1 MYKDEQ
7 YDEALRAANSIP
19 PDCNHQK
26 SILQFAIKYQMN
38 DLSDSEKILNNALED
53 RQDTL
58 VCRGCVLYK
67 DNKFEDAKKV
77 FTNAKGLG
85 ESPDIEYNIGVCC
98 YKMKMLSSAHN
109 CIQNIIEDAN
119 KNHPDIVLKSRIYP
133 GMPRQSLA
141 NSPALYESCLIEAYN
156 LKAAIDYH
164 LNNIELYQKIN
175 ELQKRITDM
184 EMTIGQDINAFS
196 N

>member
-1 MYKDEQ
+1 
-7 YDEALRAANSIP
+7 
-19 PDCNHQK
+19 
-26 SILQFAIKYQMN
+26 
-38 DLSDSEKILNNALED
+38 
-53 RQDTL
+53 
-58 VCRGCVLYK
+58 
-67 DNKFEDAKKV
+67 
-77 FTNAKGLG
+77 
-85 ESPDIEYNIGVCC
+85 
-98 YKMKMLSSAHN
+98 MLSSAHN

-156 LKAAIDYH
+156 LKAALDYH